1 MTESQRV
8 TWTAS
13 AILVMFLNS
22 MAWKYVN
29 PDCYQ
34 KRLSLFEGASRRW
47 CNFFEGALIVL
58 RCKIGKVL
66 KCQSTYVSPS
76 SYTFWRHKRNSF
88 SFKENHNSI
97 SCSNIFLVQVFRFR
111 WALAKVKAGLCF
123 SRAGE
128 NFSWFCVNLL
138 IKSGV
143 WSGVEGM
150 GWYGEGRRGDEG
162 EEEEI
167 LFGEKSEQKSDEDLR
182 NLFPA

>member
-1 MTESQRV
+1 MTLRVNDWESKSDLDSICNSCDVSNKRDYPFLKALQGV
-8 TWTAS
+8 G
-13 AILVMFLNS
+13 AI
-22 MAWKYVN
+22 
-29 PDCYQ
+29 
-34 KRLSLFEGASRRW
+34 
-47 CNFFEGALIVL
+47 FFEGTLIVL

-76 SYTFWRHKRNSF
+76 SYTFWGHKRNSF

-97 SCSNIFLVQVFRFR
+97 SCSNIFLVQVFRFG

>member
-1 MTESQRV
+1 MV
-8 TWTAS
+8 
-13 AILVMFLNS
+13 
-22 MAWKYVN
+22 WKYVN
-29 PDCYQ
+29 PDYYQ
-34 KRLSLFEGASRRW
+34 KRLSLFEDASRRW

-150 GWYGEGRRGDEG
+150 GWYGERKRGDEG

-167 LFGEKSEQKSDEDLR
+167 LFGEKSEQKSDGDLK
-182 NLFPA
+182 NIFPA

>member
-1 MTESQRV
+1 M
-8 TWTAS
+8 TWTAF
-13 AILVMFLNS
+13 ANLVMSLNS
-22 MAWKYVN
+22 MPWKYVN

-34 KRLSLFEGASRRW
+34 KRLSLLKALVQ
-47 CNFFEGALIVL
+47 FFGALIVL

-76 SYTFWRHKRNSF
+76 AYTFWRHKRNSF

-150 GWYGEGRRGDEG
+150 GWYGERKRGDEG

-167 LFGEKSEQKSDEDLR
+167 LFGEKSEQKSDGDLR
-182 NLFPA
+182 NIFPA

>member
-34 KRLSLFEGASRRW
+34 KRLSLFKGASRRW
-47 CNFFEGALIVL
+47 CNFFW
-58 RCKIGKVL
+58 RCSDSPSLQNWESSKMSINI
-66 KCQSTYVSPS
+66 CQSILLYFLKTY
-76 SYTFWRHKRNSF
+76 KNSF

-167 LFGEKSEQKSDEDLR
+167 LFGEKSEQKWDGDLR
-182 NLFPA
+182 NIFPA